1 MVFLDASLWRSLGLV
16 ILAARAHG
24 IAAIDGVALDL
35 EDDEAFRW
43 ACEQARNM
51 GYDGK
56 TLIHP
61 KTIDVANEVR
71 RCCAMSAQRTRH

>member
-1 MVFLDASLWRSLGLV
+1 LTRRRSLGLV

-61 KTIDVANEVR
+61 KTIDVANEVCPAVVHACLR
-71 RCCAMSAQRTRH
+71 GELD